1 MPSSHFCPAKF
12 PFLYCQANSFVQ
24 GGQGPPAPL
33 SGAAS
38 YSLEAGQS
46 SDRAE
51 VYWSLA
57 PDTGAIS
64 LRGDLTNELYFEY
77 RLVVRAQDTAVFGL
91 FSLATLGVAVQQVVN
106 LPPNMAVAFSERNTS
121 TQVLENIA
129 QEAVLKVLPLTK
141 KPVRNIRLGC
151 KVAGAVDRAGVRAD
165 QLFRGQLNAAKDC
178 VLVLARSGLDPE
190 TMPSYTVTLHLA
202 TLPGLVSPQG
212 QEAVAR
218 VEVLDRNDNPPV
230 WQQEQG
236 DRGGLIPPSVQLV
249 SVEPGLEAGTSVAK
263 LLATDRDSGELGRV
277 SYSLS
282 ADTPAPARPYFSVA
296 PDSGEVKMAQPL
308 EEAD

>member
-1 MPSSHFCPAKF
+1 MSIINHFLPS
-12 PFLYCQANSFVQ
+12 FLFLSCQAPISVLPNSPFCTAKLIHLSKEAKAPRPPSGTLMTLDSTMNNERLQ
-24 GGQGPPAPL
+24 HGGGG
-33 SGAAS
+33 GAAS

-77 RLVVRAQDTAVFGL
+77 RL
-91 FSLATLGVAVQQVVN
+91 
-106 LPPNMAVAFSERNTS
+106 
-121 TQVLENIA
+121 
-129 QEAVLKVLPLTK
+129 
-141 KPVRNIRLGC
+141 
-151 KVAGAVDRAGVRAD
+151 VDRAGVRAD

-212 QEAVAR
+212 QEAVVR
-218 VEVLDRNDNPPV
+218 VEVLGRNDNPPV

-236 DRGGLIPPSVQLV
+236 DRGGLVPPSV
-249 SVEPGLEAGTSVAK
+249 
-263 LLATDRDSGELGRV
+263 
-277 SYSLS
+277 
-282 ADTPAPARPYFSVA
+282 
-296 PDSGEVKMAQPL
+296 
-308 EEAD
+308 

>member
-33 SGAAS
+33 RNAYGAAS

-77 RLVVRAQDTAVFGL
+77 RL
-91 FSLATLGVAVQQVVN
+91 
-106 LPPNMAVAFSERNTS
+106 
-121 TQVLENIA
+121 
-129 QEAVLKVLPLTK
+129 
-141 KPVRNIRLGC
+141 
-151 KVAGAVDRAGVRAD
+151 VDRAGVRAD

-212 QEAVAR
+212 QEAVVR
-218 VEVLDRNDNPPV
+218 VEVLGRNDNPPV

-236 DRGGLIPPSVQLV
+236 DRGGLIPPSV
-249 SVEPGLEAGTSVAK
+249 
-263 LLATDRDSGELGRV
+263 
-277 SYSLS
+277 
-282 ADTPAPARPYFSVA
+282 
-296 PDSGEVKMAQPL
+296 
-308 EEAD
+308 

>member
-1 MPSSHFCPAKF
+1 MPNSPFCTAKLIHLSKEAKA
-12 PFLYCQANSFVQ
+12 PRPPSGTLMTLDSTMNNERLQH
-24 GGQGPPAPL
+24 GGGG
-33 SGAAS
+33 GAAS

-77 RLVVRAQDTAVFGL
+77 RL
-91 FSLATLGVAVQQVVN
+91 
-106 LPPNMAVAFSERNTS
+106 
-121 TQVLENIA
+121 
-129 QEAVLKVLPLTK
+129 
-141 KPVRNIRLGC
+141 
-151 KVAGAVDRAGVRAD
+151 VDRAGVRAD

-212 QEAVAR
+212 QEAVVR
-218 VEVLDRNDNPPV
+218 VEVLGRNDNPPV

-249 SVEPGLEAGTSVAK
+249 SVEPGFEAGTSVAK

>member
-1 MPSSHFCPAKF
+1 M
-12 PFLYCQANSFVQ
+12 VEVVR
-24 GGQGPPAPL
+24 
-33 SGAAS
+33 AAS

-64 LRGDLTNELYFEY
+64 LRGDLTNKLYFEY
-77 RLVVRAQDTAVFGL
+77 RL
-91 FSLATLGVAVQQVVN
+91 
-106 LPPNMAVAFSERNTS
+106 
-121 TQVLENIA
+121 
-129 QEAVLKVLPLTK
+129 
-141 KPVRNIRLGC
+141 
-151 KVAGAVDRAGVRAD
+151 VDRAGVRAD

-212 QEAVAR
+212 QEAVVR

-236 DRGGLIPPSVQLV
+236 DRGWHQRGQAAGHRQGQRGAGQGELLPLCGHPGPRSALLQCG
-249 SVEPGLEAGTSVAK
+249 PGLGG
-263 LLATDRDSGELGRV
+263 GEDGAAPGGGR
-277 SYSLS
+277 LNEN
-282 ADTPAPARPYFSVA
+282 D
-296 PDSGEVKMAQPL
+296 
-308 EEAD
+308 